1 MFQVWKSRNFPCL
14 LHNLCTVSLSVKTR
28 MRQHGRLTPH
38 ATSCNFWNFHQIGKR
53 VQSLAVN
60 LRTLVLKAAG
70 QVSSHTYD
78 GSNEYCKYWTW
89 NIQTRSTILQEL
101 RTVDSVRWNLI
112 FSPPPP
118 ISNSLRCGLLLCGQ
132 FMWFIVFPILYI
144 LFLLLAASSAGIGF
158 GGILVVRHGA
168 NLSLHAPEFIFCGVC
183 LSHNISEC
191 HNLSAKHC
199 SVSPWVHQ
207 CSKKCQKLS
216 PNHPLQALTQVLLT
230 KSLEHTCIRVSQSL
244 PNHVN
249 RWTASAHV
257 IWSTLQ
263 AKRFI
268 ALHSKHKQKSML
280 YVACM
285 GHRFLLT

>member
-38 ATSCNFWNFHQIGKR
+38 ATSCNFWDFHQIGKR

-118 ISNSLRCGLLLCGQ
+118 NQQFASLRPALVWSIHVIHCLPDPLHPLPAPCCFLCWNRIWRNSCCPTWRQ
-132 FMWFIVFPILYI
+132 P
-144 LFLLLAASSAGIGF
+144 
-158 GGILVVRHGA
+158 
-168 NLSLHAPEFIFCGVC
+168 
-183 LSHNISEC
+183 
-191 HNLSAKHC
+191 LSARPG
-199 SVSPWVHQ
+199 VYF
-207 CSKKCQKLS
+207 LRG
-216 PNHPLQALTQVLLT
+216 VLESQHLG
-230 KSLEHTCIRVSQSL
+230 VSQSFG
-244 PNHVN
+244 
-249 RWTASAHV
+249 
-257 IWSTLQ
+257 Q
-263 AKRFI
+263 ALFGVTV
-268 ALHSKHKQKSML
+268 SSSML
-280 YVACM
+280 
-285 GHRFLLT
+285 